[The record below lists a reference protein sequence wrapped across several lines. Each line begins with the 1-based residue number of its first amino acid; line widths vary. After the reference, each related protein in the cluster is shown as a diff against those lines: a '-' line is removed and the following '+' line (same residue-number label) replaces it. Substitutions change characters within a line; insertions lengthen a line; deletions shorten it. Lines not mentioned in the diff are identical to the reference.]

1 MTEVDLAWQLA
12 KVAGAHLTPSESH
25 YVYAAIGSG
34 ETFCAIV
41 KLLLV
46 IVRERLTLPAQLFA
60 AFARWLGAYE
70 YHDQAAGLRALIVQV
85 KPSPR
90 ERSAAAAP
98 QRRHELGGQGGSKQ
112 STAGDRP
119 SEVPVTTRQS
129 TLGERGDPFRRMSAM
144 LCGQWVSQ
152 AIRAIADL
160 SIPDHLSSGGLTSG
174 EVADREGSS
183 PDTTFRLMRAGV
195 ALGLLTAGGD
205 GRFHSTPLLDTL
217 RRDAPRSLRNLA
229 VSYTNVG
236 DWLSWQELVT
246 AVRTGKGNARYGFGL
261 DWFDHLET
269 NTEDAREYCA
279 AIAGLTCTGAR
290 DAISRIDT
298 ANVQL
303 AIAVGDST
311 GRLLQL
317 LQKKNP
323 TLCGIAFERPI
334 VAADEARGP
343 DRKDGALATEAVI
356 GDFSEWLPAGDLYLL
371 KHVLHNW
378 DDDSCVKVLSRCR
391 EAMLPG
397 GRVLI
402 LELLVG
408 EITDPGGAALMDL
421 RMLAATN
428 GRERSLQ
435 EYDLLLASSSLER
448 TAVLTSQGP
457 LGLIEARAA

>member
-1 MTEVDLAWQLA
+1 
-12 KVAGAHLTPSESH
+12 
-25 YVYAAIGSG
+25 
-34 ETFCAIV
+34 
-41 KLLLV
+41 
-46 IVRERLTLPAQLFA
+46 
-60 AFARWLGAYE
+60 
-70 YHDQAAGLRALIVQV
+70 
-85 KPSPR
+85 
-90 ERSAAAAP
+90 
-98 QRRHELGGQGGSKQ
+98 
-112 STAGDRP
+112 
-119 SEVPVTTRQS
+119 
-129 TLGERGDPFRRMSAM
+129 M

-152 AIRAIADL
+152 AIRAITDL
-160 SIPDHLSSGGLTSG
+160 SIPDHLSSGGLTSA
-174 EVADREGSS
+174 EVADREGSA

-195 ALGLLTAGGD
+195 ALGLLTAGSD

-217 RRDAPRSLRNLA
+217 RQDAPGSLRNLA

-261 DWFDHLET
+261 DWFDHLEA
-269 NTEDAREYCA
+269 NTEDAREYGA
-279 AIAGLTCTGAR
+279 AIAGLTCSWAR
-290 DAISRIDT
+290 EAISGIDT
-298 ANVQL
+298 ADVQL

-334 VAADEARGP
+334 IAADEARGP
-343 DRKDGALATEAVI
+343 GRQDGALATQAVTW
-356 GDFSEWLPAGDLYLL
+356 DFSVWLPAGDLYVL

-378 DDDSCVKVLSRCR
+378 DDDSCVKILSRCR

-402 LELLVG
+402 LELIVG
-408 EITDPGGAALMDL
+408 EIADPGGAALMDL
-421 RMLAATN
+421 RMLAATC
-428 GRERSLQ
+428 GRERSLR
-435 EYDLLLASSSLER
+435 EYDLLLASSRLER